1 MNGHRRSTTCS
12 GLQALNNRH
21 QDGRG
26 ENYGMAGNVTFNL
39 LWDGSTWL
47 GRCCHTQSNRERTVA
62 QLLRVKGNIVWNEHK
77 VKSLVSVSKHHS
89 VPHKLGCYCVS
100 VKKHPDTFLWACCEE
115 LLNYLFLCCLSR
127 ELFSL
132 LMKHF
137 KDGGNPSDKEVFEA
151 SSFERWR
158 EREVTVRHRH
168 CPQLRKQKSIWQA
181 QVTWEAFILFHLW
194 RHSWEDCCWVVLH
207 VRDEGGLVINPT
219 PRRESGN
226 EQPLEWGKDP
236 AETFPKGLFVVYTC

>member
-1 MNGHRRSTTCS
+1 MGW
-12 GLQALNNRH
+12 L
-21 QDGRG
+21 
-26 ENYGMAGNVTFNL
+26 VTWPL
-39 LWDGSTWL
+39 IWLWDGSTWL
-47 GRCCHTQSNRERTVA
+47 GRCCHTQSNRERMVA

-115 LLNYLFLCCLSR
+115 LLNYLSLCCLSR

-151 SSFERWR
+151 SSFERRR
-158 EREVTVRHRH
+158 EREVTVRHCVHSCESRN
-168 CPQLRKQKSIWQA
+168 PSGRPRWLEKPSFFSIS
-181 QVTWEAFILFHLW
+181 EDILG
-194 RHSWEDCCWVVLH
+194 RIAA
-207 VRDEGGLVINPT
+207 G
-219 PRRESGN
+219 
-226 EQPLEWGKDP
+226 
-236 AETFPKGLFVVYTC
+236 